1 MNVASPALEGK
12 GVILLIYSFRSTFSL
27 NFLSSV
33 DSFLAYQ
40 VSRVKISTSMNCFL
54 PMCSYFEVS
63 FLFSSFIWN
72 LFMHSMSDGRVSNR
86 FAFCS
91 IDGFDLLLESLSM
104 MVSDLL
110 VDPMGSMRGSR

>member
-1 MNVASPALEGK
+1 MNAASPVLEGK
-12 GVILLIYSFRSTFSL
+12 GVILLIYSFKSTFSL
-27 NFLSSV
+27 NFLYRV

-40 VSRVKISTSMNCFL
+40 VSRVKISTSINCFF
-54 PMCSYFEVS
+54 PMWSSFPLS
-63 FLFSSFIWN
+63 FLFSSLIWN
-72 LFMHSMSDGRVSNR
+72 LGKHSMSDGRVSKR

-110 VDPMGSMRGSR
+110 VVPLGSMRGSR